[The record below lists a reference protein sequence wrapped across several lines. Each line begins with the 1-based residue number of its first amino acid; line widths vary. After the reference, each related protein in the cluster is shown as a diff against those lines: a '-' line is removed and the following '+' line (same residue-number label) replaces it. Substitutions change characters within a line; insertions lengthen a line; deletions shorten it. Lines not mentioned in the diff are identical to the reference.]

1 MDKQNVL
8 LFFLSRLWKPFLK
21 TFYHIESCCPRPN
34 GRNQNHINNKRML
47 YELMSEQ
54 TVLTL
59 SCPYK
64 KLMIPLSVHFNV
76 SIKKKSQHINKKK
89 AFFPLFFLS
98 IHAILYL
105 RVLLWSLMPCLA
117 VLISKNNSKLKLFAV
132 GWVAS
137 RLHGG
142 RHVVMNSA
150 HRTRWFI
157 KSRLK
162 KKNSSGLKI

>member
-1 MDKQNVL
+1 
-8 LFFLSRLWKPFLK
+8 
-21 TFYHIESCCPRPN
+21 
-34 GRNQNHINNKRML
+34 ML

-64 KLMIPLSVHFNV
+64 KLMIQLSVHFHV
-76 SIKKKSQHINKKK
+76 SIKKNHNTFTKKSI
-89 AFFPLFFLS
+89 LSSLFLS
-98 IHAILYL
+98 FHAILYL

-142 RHVVMNSA
+142 RHVDVVMNSA
-150 HRTRWFI
+150 HRTRWFFKERKWGTGLWFF
-157 KSRLK
+157 KSRFFFKFQVGWKSKFWFLCFNYFCRYPK
-162 KKNSSGLKI
+162 KIIQFTKR

>member
-1 MDKQNVL
+1 M
-8 LFFLSRLWKPFLK
+8 FFL

-34 GRNQNHINNKRML
+34 GRNQNHINNNRML
-47 YELMSEQ
+47 YKLMSEQ

-64 KLMIPLSVHFNV
+64 KWMIQLSVHFHV
-76 SIKKKSQHINKKK
+76 SIKKKSQHINKKRI
-89 AFFPLFFLS
+89 LSSLFLS
-98 IHAILYL
+98 FHAILYL
-105 RVLLWSLMPCLA
+105 RVLLWSLMPCPA

-157 KSRLK
+157 KERK
-162 KKNSSGLKI
+162 